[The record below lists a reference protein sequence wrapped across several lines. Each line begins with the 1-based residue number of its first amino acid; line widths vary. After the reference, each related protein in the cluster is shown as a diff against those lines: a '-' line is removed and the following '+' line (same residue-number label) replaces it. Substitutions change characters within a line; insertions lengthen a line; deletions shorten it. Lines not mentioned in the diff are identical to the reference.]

1 MESLGKWLWS
11 FDKVIRGAM
20 IILAR
25 KRLRS
30 TLCFLENRGKIAP
43 RKLLGIMERIM
54 VALTVFR
61 KKGVLTER
69 KDKVFLE
76 IEFYDKFSCIF
87 IISRYLNY

>member
-1 MESLGKWLWS
+1 
-11 FDKVIRGAM
+11 
-20 IILAR
+20 
-25 KRLRS
+25 
-30 TLCFLENRGKIAP
+30 
-43 RKLLGIMERIM
+43 M

-87 IISRYLNY
+87 IISRYLNYNKLISLIHAFWKFTKIKDYLLIYVFRYTVDFFCTI

>member
-1 MESLGKWLWS
+1 MIFLIEIRLFKRERRNIDRENNSLGKWPWS

-54 VALTVFR
+54 VCF
-61 KKGVLTER
+61 
-69 KDKVFLE
+69 D
-76 IEFYDKFSCIF
+76 CI
-87 IISRYLNY
+87 S

>member
-1 MESLGKWLWS
+1 
-11 FDKVIRGAM
+11 
-20 IILAR
+20 
-25 KRLRS
+25 
-30 TLCFLENRGKIAP
+30 
-43 RKLLGIMERIM
+43 M

-87 IISRYLNY
+87 IISRYLNYNKLISLIHAF